1 MQHVVHGQRTTV
13 DEQVVHLPVS
23 QDVLPQGHRTVL
35 ADHDPGVPAHRH
47 QPVGELLGVA
57 HGCRQRHQL
66 DPLGKMDDHFFPHG
80 PALAIGEVVDLV
92 HHDEGEPAEPVT
104 AGRLGIEH
112 VP

>member
-1 MQHVVHGQRTTV
+1 
-13 DEQVVHLPVS
+13 
-23 QDVLPQGHRTVL
+23 
-35 ADHDPGVPAHRH
+35 
-47 QPVGELLGVA
+47 
-57 HGCRQRHQL
+57 
-66 DPLGKMDDHFFPHG
+66 MDDHFFPHG